1 MNGERSM
8 GLVVLAQVIRDLV
21 ADGEYIVEC
30 IEQREYGKVAVSLA
44 LRSRAQPYNIQI
56 ETTDSKLEGLFRA
69 LLGDKE
75 TRSEK
80 SRLAKLGA
88 QAVPSVEVASLPA
101 DAPKRRRRRQAA
113 LNHANGT
120 QPAEPTGPTVR
131 RRRSA
136 RQLVLMPQEA
146 ASTAHQATVQTKRG
160 RPSKVREQAERP

>member
-1 MNGERSM
+1 M
-8 GLVVLAQVIRDLV
+8 GLVVLAQVIRELI

-30 IEQREYGKVAVSLA
+30 IEQREYGKVAVTLA

-75 TRSEK
+75 ARSGK
-80 SRLAKLGA
+80 PRLTKLGA
-88 QAVPSVEVASLPA
+88 QAVPIVEVASLPA

-113 LNHANGT
+113 LSHANGI
-120 QPAEPTGPTVR
+120 QPPESTTPPVQ

-146 ASTAHQATVQTKRG
+146 ASTANPIVVQAKRR
-160 RPSKVREQAERP
+160 RPSKVGERAESS